1 LTENNKRIQNDVVP
15 KFQKEDMAVLK
26 KSRGNKFFAI
36 NEWVVL
42 FVQMIFL
49 ATIVVFGWVMIIEII
64 RSHYGGFVLIA
75 MIILAWFSQF
85 LVKHR

>member
-1 LTENNKRIQNDVVP
+1 
-15 KFQKEDMAVLK
+15 MAVLK

-64 RSHYGGFVLIA
+64 RNHYGGFVLIA